1 MTNTWPGIGYKIPIP
16 SIHQPTTLV
25 ATCPLSRG
33 RGTRRCWDQ
42 QPMWMADMVRGRIN
56 NSKICDPKTDVK
68 EFYSILGIWWESYQI
83 YYIDCLQNS
92 WRMFSIT
99 SNIISSLSQLMI
111 QAGMIKKGAVATAF
125 IKMCNFCFAMLLIIF
140 FLNLLLLQSV
150 SDPYINSF
158 CSTAT
163 LWCQLPGRGSIF
175 LSEAFDSSVSSLR
188 LRTRTY
194 MLQNRSFSIVLSPSQ
209 SLYAWKYSYCH
220 GPSLLYN
227 PTLILSLMILFSV
240 YRNIH
245 NGLHF
250 W

>member
-1 MTNTWPGIGYKIPIP
+1 
-16 SIHQPTTLV
+16 
-25 ATCPLSRG
+25 
-33 RGTRRCWDQ
+33 
-42 QPMWMADMVRGRIN
+42 MWMADMVRGRIN

-140 FLNLLLLQSV
+140 FLNLLLLQSA

-163 LWCQLPGRGSIF
+163 HSYVSYQA
-175 LSEAFDSSVSSLR
+175 EAPYSYLK
-188 LRTRTY
+188 LLT
-194 MLQNRSFSIVLSPSQ
+194 VLSQVSG
-209 SLYAWKYSYCH
+209 YGH
-220 GPSLLYN
+220 GPTCCKIDHSALYYHHHN
-227 PTLILSLMILFSV
+227 HCTLENTAIVMGPLSSIILPWYFLWWYYFQFIEISTMDCTSDNCL
-240 YRNIH
+240 IH
-245 NGLHF
+245 
-250 W
+250 